1 MTESITAL
9 ITLFR
14 ELGALAFL
22 IVVGALAFVYLVW
35 RIVLAQD
42 RITATQDKMLEK
54 LSSHDQRAEDM
65 HSTCKTH
72 GSAINAL
79 TRDVGELKTDVAELK
94 GRVS

>member
-1 MTESITAL
+1 MLEATNAATSI
-9 ITLFR
+9 FK

-65 HSTCKTH
+65 HVTCKEH
-72 GSAINAL
+72 GTQIDAL

-94 GRVS
+94 GKVS

>member
-1 MTESITAL
+1 MPEIAKTAAEL
-9 ITLFR
+9 YK

-22 IVVGALAFVYLVW
+22 IVMGALAFVYLVW

-42 RITATQDKMLEK
+42 KITATQDRMLEK
-54 LSSHDQRAEDM
+54 LSKHDQRAEDM
-65 HSTCKTH
+65 HDTCKAH
-72 GSAINAL
+72 GGQIDAL

>member
-1 MTESITAL
+1 MPEVVKTAAE
-9 ITLFR
+9 IYR
-14 ELGALAFL
+14 ELGALAFM
-22 IVVGALAFVYLVW
+22 ILAGCIAFAWMVW
-35 RIVLAQD
+35 RIVKAQD